1 MVFQIP
7 TAENFRSLGTI
18 FRIARAFF
26 SGGNEGIAREAALI
40 EQEELSA
47 QERRGGVKLSKF
59 QANYI
64 PGPIPPAGFIYD
76 CAHCQL
82 WDPPNRCKIV
92 GLPGDNFGGEAI
104 HPWHY
109 CTRWV
114 PKIGEPVLNWLV
126 RYLDPS
132 KAEDTTEVI
141 L

>member
-1 MVFQIP
+1 MVFQTP
-7 TAENFRSLGTI
+7 TAENLRSLGTI
-18 FRIARAFF
+18 FRIAVAFF
-26 SGGNEGIAREAALI
+26 SGGNEAIAREAALI

-47 QERRGGVKLSKF
+47 QERRGVKLSKF
-59 QANYI
+59 QANYA
-64 PGPIPPAGFIYD
+64 PAPLPPAGYIYD
-76 CAHCQL
+76 CSHCQL
-82 WDPPNRCKIV
+82 WQSPNRCKIV

-114 PKIGEPVLNWLV
+114 PRIGEPVLDWLV

-132 KAEDTTEVI
+132 QAEETTEVI